1 MSLCVARSGAPSRH
15 DGGVSPSVPILFAH
29 RGGRAHAPENSM
41 EAFRLAVRLGAT
53 GLESDV
59 WCTADGVP
67 VLKHDGRVGRWPR
80 RRAISAITFGEVPAA
95 IPALAALLAEVGR
108 DLPISLDLKDSAA
121 ATPVIELTAVD
132 KTTDRLWLCHHDHE
146 VVASWRDL
154 DPRVRL
160 VHSTRVDRIGSSLER
175 HAMDLA
181 SAGID
186 GVNLPE
192 AEWSAGL
199 VKLFRRFDLTCL
211 GWDAQYRRQ
220 IDRLL
225 SLGLDGIYGDH
236 VDRLVDGLAASC
248 S

>member
-1 MSLCVARSGAPSRH
+1 
-15 DGGVSPSVPILFAH
+15 
-29 RGGRAHAPENSM
+29 M

-67 VLKHDGRVGRWPR
+67 VLDHDGRVGHWPR
-80 RRAISAITFGEVPAA
+80 RRAISTITVRELPGTMPT
-95 IPALAALLAEVGR
+95 LAALLAEVGPG
-108 DLPISLDLKDSAA
+108 LAISLDLKDSAA
-121 ATPVIELTAVD
+121 ATPVIQLTAVD
-132 KTTDRLWLCHHDHE
+132 ETTERLWLCHPDHE

-154 DPRVRL
+154 DPRVHL
-160 VHSTRVDRIGSSLER
+160 VHSTRVDRISSSLER

-199 VKLFRRFDLTCL
+199 VKLFRRFDLACL
-211 GWDAQYRRQ
+211 GWDAQHRRQ

-225 SLGLDGIYGDH
+225 ALGLDGIYGDH
-236 VDRLVDGLAASC
+236 VDRLVDGLAAGLS
-248 S
+248 

>member
-1 MSLCVARSGAPSRH
+1 
-15 DGGVSPSVPILFAH
+15 
-29 RGGRAHAPENSM
+29 M

-67 VLKHDGRVGRWPR
+67 VLDHDGRVGHWPR
-80 RRAISAITFGEVPAA
+80 RRAISTITVRELPGTMPT
-95 IPALAALLAEVGR
+95 LAALLAEVGPG
-108 DLPISLDLKDSAA
+108 LAISLDLKGSAA
-121 ATPVIELTAVD
+121 ATPVIQLTAVD
-132 KTTDRLWLCHHDHE
+132 ETTERLWLCHPDHE

-154 DPRVRL
+154 DPRVHL
-160 VHSTRVDRIGSSLER
+160 VHSTRVDRISSSLER

-199 VKLFRRFDLTCL
+199 VKLFRRFDLACL
-211 GWDAQYRRQ
+211 GWDAQHRRQ

-225 SLGLDGIYGDH
+225 ALGLDGIYGDH
-236 VDRLVDGLAASC
+236 VDRLVDGLAAGC
-248 S
+248 P

>member
-1 MSLCVARSGAPSRH
+1 MSTST
-15 DGGVSPSVPILFAH
+15 PILFAH

-67 VLKHDGRVGRWPR
+67 VLDHDGRVGRWPR
-80 RRAISAITFGEVPAA
+80 RRAISTITLGEVPATM
-95 IPALAALLAEVGR
+95 PTLAALLADVDSG
-108 DLPISLDLKDSAA
+108 LAVSLDVKDPAA
-121 ATPVIELTAVD
+121 ATPVIQLAAVD
-132 KTTDRLWLCHHDHE
+132 ETTGRLWLCHPDHE

-154 DPRVRL
+154 DPRVHL
-160 VHSTRVDRIGSSLER
+160 IHSTRVDRIGSSLER
-175 HAMDLA
+175 HAMELA

-199 VKLFRRFDLTCL
+199 VKLFRRFDLACL
-211 GWDAQYRRQ
+211 GWDAQHRRQ
-220 IDRLL
+220 IDRLMA
-225 SLGLDGIYGDH
+225 LGLDGIYGDH
-236 VDRLVDGLAASC
+236 VDRLVDGLAAGC

>member
-1 MSLCVARSGAPSRH
+1 MSG
-15 DGGVSPSVPILFAH
+15 SPPILFAH

-67 VLKHDGRVGRWPR
+67 VLDHDGRVGRWPR
-80 RRAISAITFGEVPAA
+80 RRAIPTITLDEVPAT
-95 IPALAALLAEVGR
+95 IPTLAALLAEV
-108 DLPISLDLKDSAA
+108 DASLAVSLDVKDSAA
-121 ATPVIELTAVD
+121 ATPVIQLAAANG
-132 KTTDRLWLCHHDHE
+132 TTGRLWLCHPDHD

-154 DPRVRL
+154 DPRVHL
-160 VHSTRVDRIGSSLER
+160 IHSTRVDRIGSSLER
-175 HAMDLA
+175 HAVELA

-199 VKLFRRFDLTCL
+199 VKLFRRFGLACL
-211 GWDAQYRRQ
+211 GWDAQHRRQ
-220 IDRLL
+220 IDRLMA
-225 SLGLDGIYGDH
+225 LGLDGIYGDH
-236 VDRLVDGLAASC
+236 VDRLVDGFAAAQP
-248 S
+248 